1 MAGGLKTL
9 VASIYNAKI
18 NSGNIR
24 YNCLPAADIAIADD
38 AAWDQLWAAA
48 AGPATDFYVVG
59 FAYNF
64 ATTTV
69 TAEHSMLIDFGWGGV
84 DGAAVAAA
92 NVIVANFPV
101 TIYGVA
107 AALGP
112 MGPLCHYLP
121 YPVKVPALS
130 RMAARIAASPTG
142 GVAFTSFRVIYAT
155 AVGS

>member
-1 MAGGLKTL
+1 MGVPQEVKSTYLTL
-9 VASIYNAKI
+9 VQ
-18 NSGNIR
+18 SGNIR

-48 AGPATDFYVVG
+48 AGPATAFWVVG

-69 TAEHSMLIDFGWGGV
+69 AAEHSMLIDFGWGGA

-101 TIYGVA
+101 CVYGVA

-121 YPVKVPALS
+121 YPVRVPALS

-155 AVGS
+155 AVGT

>member
-1 MAGGLKTL
+1 MGVPQEVKATYLAG
-9 VASIYNAKI
+9 VE
-18 NSGNIR
+18 SGNIR

-48 AGPATDFYVVG
+48 AGPATTFWVVG

-69 TAEHSMLIDFGWGGV
+69 AAEHSMLVDFGWGGV

-101 TIYGVA
+101 TLYGVA

-142 GVAFTSFRVIYAT
+142 GVAFTSFRIIYAT

>member
-1 MAGGLKTL
+1 MGGLGTL
-9 VASIYNAKI
+9 IKSIYMAKV
-18 NSGNIR
+18 NTGNIR
-24 YNCLPAADIAIADD
+24 YNCLPAGEIAIADD

-48 AGPATDFYVVG
+48 AGPAVDFWVVG

-69 TAEHSMLIDFGWGGV
+69 AAEHTMLIDFGWGGA

-92 NVIVANFPV
+92 NVIVTNFPV

-121 YPVKVPALS
+121 DAVKVPALS
-130 RMAARIAASPTG
+130 RMAARIAASPIA
-142 GVAFTSFRVIYAT
+142 GVAFTSFRIIYET
-155 AVGS
+155 GKGS

>member
-1 MAGGLKTL
+1 M
-9 VASIYNAKI
+9 IE
-18 NSGNIR
+18 SGNIR
-24 YNCLPAADIAIADD
+24 YNCLPAAEVPIADD

-48 AGPATDFYVVG
+48 AGPATEFWVIG

-69 TAEHSMLIDFGWGGV
+69 AAEHTMAVDLGWGGA

-92 NVIVANFPV
+92 NVIVSNWPI

-112 MGPLCHYLP
+112 MGPLCAYLP

-130 RMAARIAASPTG
+130 RMAARIATSVTG

-155 AVGS
+155 AIGS

>member
-1 MAGGLKTL
+1 MGVPQEVKATYLANVG
-9 VASIYNAKI
+9 
-18 NSGNIR
+18 SGNIR
-24 YNCLPAADIAIADD
+24 YNCLPVAEIAIADD
-38 AAWDQLWAAA
+38 AAWDELWAAA
-48 AGPATDFYVVG
+48 AGPATDFWVVG

-69 TAEHSMLIDFGWGGV
+69 AAEHTQLIDFGWGGV

-92 NVIVANFPV
+92 NVIVTNFPV
-101 TIYGVA
+101 TLYGVA

-121 YPVKVPALS
+121 YPVRVPALS

-142 GVAFTSFRVIYAT
+142 GVAFTSFRIIYAT

>member
-1 MAGGLKTL
+1 MGVNLNKQTFQSL
-9 VASIYNAKI
+9 V

-24 YNCLPAADIAIADD
+24 YACLPAAEVAIADD

-48 AGPATDFYVVG
+48 AGPATDFWVCG

-69 TAEHSMLIDFGWGGV
+69 AAEHTMAVDLGWGGV

-92 NVIVANFPV
+92 NVIVTNWPI
-101 TIYGVA
+101 TLYGVA

-112 MGPLCHYLP
+112 MGPLWASLP
-121 YPVKVPALS
+121 YPVRVPALS
-130 RMAARIAASPTG
+130 RMAARIATSVTG